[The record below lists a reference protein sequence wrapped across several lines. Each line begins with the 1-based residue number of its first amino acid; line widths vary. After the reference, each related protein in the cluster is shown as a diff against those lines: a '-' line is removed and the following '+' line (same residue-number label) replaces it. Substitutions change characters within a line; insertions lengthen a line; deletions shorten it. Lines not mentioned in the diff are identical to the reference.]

1 MYLEALENLENLEI
15 LENLEGLEFFLAEV
29 AVGGA
34 AGGVVVVL
42 VVGLGGPEVGG
53 GEELGVYLVAA

>member
-1 MYLEALENLENLEI
+1 MGP
-15 LENLEGLEFFLAEV
+15 GLKFLLAEV

-34 AGGVVVVL
+34 AGGVVVAL